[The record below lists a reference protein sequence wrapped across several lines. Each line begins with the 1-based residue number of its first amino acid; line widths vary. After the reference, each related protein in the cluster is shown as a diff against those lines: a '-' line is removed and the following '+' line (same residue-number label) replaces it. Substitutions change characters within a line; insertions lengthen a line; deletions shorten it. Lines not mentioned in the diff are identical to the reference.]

1 MSSSVKKIKK
11 KVQQSSGGEF
21 LAKTYWN
28 FRKIPAVQNNIH
40 RIGAKRNDKLLFDKL
55 PAIYNEEKKKPV
67 DENKIIFVEARIAKL
82 GNSFTYLYDMLK
94 TQYRFT
100 IHVHYLRETFVS
112 RSEYE
117 ENCKKMLKDAAT
129 AKYIFLSEASNV
141 ISCLDKRPET
151 VIVQLW
157 HACGAF
163 KRFGM
168 STADYRFG
176 LNAEQQRRHPFY
188 RNFSFVTVSSP
199 DIVWAYEEAMD
210 LNEPGV
216 ETKVL
221 PLGVSRTD
229 VFYDDDYIDSA
240 YEHLYEKFP
249 AARGKKVILF
259 APTFRGRIATAQTAL
274 RFDPMEFYDTLRDE
288 YVVVMKHHPLARI
301 RPLPDVETGDTFVY
315 DATETMSIEDLLC
328 VSDICISDYSS
339 LIFEYSLFEK
349 PMLFY
354 AYDLDEYFDWR
365 GFYYDYDELTP
376 GPVCKSHYEMID
388 YIRHVDTRFDRDEV
402 HAFRERFMRSCDGHA
417 TQRIL
422 ELAIG
427 EEQLEKMR
435 LS

>member
-1 MSSSVKKIKK
+1 MSSRLNKIRK
-11 KVQQSSGGEF
+11 KVKQSSGGEF
-21 LAKTYWN
+21 LSATYRN
-28 FRKIPAVQNNIH
+28 LREMPAMQSTIH
-40 RIGAKRNDKLLFDKL
+40 RLGGKRSDRLLFDTL
-55 PAIYNEEKKKPV
+55 PGIYNEEKKKPV
-67 DENKIIFVEARIAKL
+67 DENKVIFVEARVGKL
-82 GNSFTYLYDMLK
+82 GNSFAYLYDVLK

-100 IHVHYLRETFVS
+100 IHVHYLHETFVS
-112 RSEYE
+112 HGEYE
-117 ENCKKMLKDAAT
+117 KNCKKMIKDAAT

-151 VIVQLW
+151 VVVQLW

-176 LNAEQQRRHPFY
+176 VNAEQHRRHPFY

-199 DIVWAYEEAMD
+199 DVVWAYEEAMD
-210 LNEPGV
+210 LHEPGV

-229 VFYDDDYIDSA
+229 VFYDDDFIDRA

-259 APTFRGRIATAQTAL
+259 APTFRGRVASAGTAL
-274 RFDPMEFYDTLRDE
+274 RFDPMEFYEALRDE
-288 YVVVMKHHPLARI
+288 YVVVMKHHPLVRI
-301 RPLPDVETGDTFVY
+301 RPRPDVETGDTFVY
-315 DATETMSIEDLLC
+315 DATAAMSIEELLC

-339 LIFEYSLFEK
+339 LVFEFSLFEK

-365 GFYYDYDELTP
+365 GFYYDYNELTP

-388 YIRHVDTRFDRDEV
+388 YIRHIDTLFDREAV
-402 HAFRERFMRSCDGHA
+402 HAFRERFMSSCDGHA
-417 TQRIL
+417 TERIL
-422 ELAIG
+422 ETAFGKERL
-427 EEQLEKMR
+427 EEMR